1 MSPATRP
8 ASTPR
13 TPLGVRTLLY
23 LAFAALCLVGAG
35 LGVLGLDG
43 MSRSLGGLDAVYKD
57 RVVPLR
63 DLKVISDQY
72 SVSVVDAVH
81 KVRDWALT
89 PDQAAERMRKAQ
101 ASINERWTAYRATSM
116 SPAER
121 ELVARAEPL
130 LEQGNALIDR
140 MASSLEGGITS
151 EVTTIASSELYPAI
165 DPIAQVIQEL
175 TELQLELAHS
185 TFEAQHAAYERLRL
199 TIIAVIVAA
208 VALSALVAGWFVR
221 KVIMGPLDEARSFAR
236 RIAAGDLAADIR
248 VHRMDEIG
256 QLSEALREMRGALR
270 DMVQLIGHNA
280 ERIAASS
287 DELSGASAHI
297 AEASEEQ
304 SQAASSMA
312 AAVEQMTVSINHV
325 ADFAADARR
334 MAEESGQASREGEG
348 VINEV
353 VQDIS
358 RIADSVN
365 SAANVVRELGE
376 HSREIASVVN
386 VIREVADQTNLLALN
401 AAIEAARAGEQGRG
415 FAVVADEVRKL
426 AERTAA
432 STQDIARIVEL
443 ITSGTDRAVGS
454 MERQVDQVKNGVE
467 LAAKAGDAIGL
478 INASSGKVV
487 AAVGEISVALGEQ
500 SSASTELAQNVERIA
515 SMGEQ
520 NSGAVRDSAQSAREL
535 AGLAGELRQAV
546 ARFSL

>member
-1 MSPATRP
+1 MSL
-8 ASTPR
+8 STHSQ
-13 TPLGVRTLLY
+13 TPKSTVLGVRALLY
-23 LAFAALCLVGAG
+23 LAFALLCLVGAS
-35 LGVLGLDG
+35 LGLLGLNG
-43 MSRSLGGLDAVYKD
+43 MSRSLQGLDAVYQD

-63 DLKVISDQY
+63 SLKTISDEY
-72 SVSVVDAVH
+72 AVSIVDAVH

-89 PDQAAERMRKAQ
+89 PDQAAERMRRAQ
-101 ASINERWTAYRATSM
+101 TNINAQWNAYRGSRM
-116 SPAER
+116 VPAER

-130 LEQGNALIDR
+130 LAQGDALIER
-140 MASSLEGGITS
+140 MAGSLESGITS
-151 EVTTIASSELYPAI
+151 DVTIIAGSELYPAI

-175 TELQLELAHS
+175 TDLQLNVARE
-185 TFEAQHAAYERLRL
+185 TYEAQNAEYQRLRL
-199 TIIAVIVAA
+199 LIIGAIAA
-208 VALSALVAGWFVR
+208 AIALSAVGAAWFVR
-221 KVIMGPLDEARSFAR
+221 RLIMGPLDEARDFAR
-236 RIAAGDLAADIR
+236 RIAGGDLAADIR
-248 VHRMDEIG
+248 VHRGDEIG
-256 QLSEALREMRGALR
+256 QLSDALREMRAALR
-270 DMVQLIGHNA
+270 EMVQLIGHNA
-280 ERIAASS
+280 EHIAGSS
-287 DELSGASAHI
+287 NELSGASARI

-325 ADFAADARR
+325 SDFASDARR
-334 MAEESGQASREGEG
+334 MAEESGSASREGEG

-353 VQDIS
+353 VQDIG
-358 RIADSVN
+358 RIAESVN
-365 SAANVVRELGE
+365 AAAGVVRELGG
-376 HSREIASVVN
+376 HSREISSVVN

-443 ITSGTDRAVGS
+443 ITSGTDRAVSS
-454 MERQVDQVKNGVE
+454 MESQVKQVQTGVA
-467 LAAKAGDAIGL
+467 LAARAGEAIGL

-500 SSASTELAQNVERIA
+500 SSASTEIAQNVERIA

-520 NSGAVRDSAQSAREL
+520 NSGAVRESAQSAREL

-546 ARFSL
+546 ARFRL